1 MALHGHT
8 KIELTNIDTGE
19 TRIIEE
25 DNIVTNALQDILK
38 PLACGI
44 SYPALGNNVTDD
56 VTKFKGESRSVC
68 LLTGGL
74 LLFSS
79 ALEEN
84 VDNFMPPEDSEV
96 VGIGTTKAYSGS
108 STMAGSYNFNESG
121 PVENGYKHIWD
132 FDTSHGNGQIACACL
147 TTRDGG
153 YAGVGVYPHSD
164 DFYRGV
170 PNLSD
175 VLNSVS
181 HIEGTSLKVK
191 TGGVFHNAYKYITD
205 PKNQCCYYFD
215 YQKNLMIEL
224 EIPYDFYGYEFI
236 RTINS
241 NTTKYSIF
249 KNKKVKLNIRR
260 MPFTNFSIFDTGDV
274 SKMPRLLKEVEVE
287 MPASLATA
295 LDEML
300 ANTVSTDYLYS
311 GFSDD
316 EGYMYIWFHTAI
328 VGTSEYLLPNATLNI
343 WKINVS
349 DFTSEHIKV
358 VNTTGKKINLS
369 HGLNNFRRPSIVVTN
384 KGIICKAGNFR
395 YVIPFADNT
404 DVKQVTFPDGNPLNS
419 TANNG
424 FYGYTIGN
432 KFYFTLTDS
441 SKYAL
446 VLDLRTGIVKYRNL
460 NADYEWKSSGGTFLS
475 MGVLH
480 GSNGRIF
487 IVCTNINSGTAIY
500 SPTNYYIMIR
510 QLPDLL
516 VTINNLDAPVTK
528 TASETMKVTY
538 TLTQDPDIV

>member
-25 DNIVTNALQDILK
+25 NNIVTNALHDMLK

-44 SYPALGNNVTDD
+44 PYTALGNNVTDD
-56 VTKFKGESRSVC
+56 ITGFKGENRSVC

-96 VGIGTTKAYSGS
+96 VGIGTTLAYSGN

-121 PVENGYKHIWD
+121 AVENGYKHIWD

-164 DFYRGV
+164 DYYRGV

-181 HIEGTSLKVK
+181 HIEGNSLKVVGK
-191 TGGVFHNAYKYITD
+191 GVFHNAYKYINN

-224 EIPYDFYGYEFI
+224 ELPCNFTGYNYI
-236 RTINS
+236 RTIN
-241 NTTKYSIF
+241 NDTTGVYSIF
-249 KNKKVKLNIRR
+249 KDKKVKLNIRR
-260 MPFTNFSIFDTGDV
+260 MPFTNFSIFDTGDI
-274 SKMPRLLKEVEVE
+274 SEMPRLLKEVEVE
-287 MPASLATA
+287 MPDSLATA
-295 LDEML
+295 LDEIL
-300 ANTVSTDYLYS
+300 AKSSDYLYS
-311 GFSDD
+311 GFSED
-316 EGYMYIWFHTAI
+316 EGYMYIWFHNAI
-328 VGTSEYLLPNATLNI
+328 AGSFEYISPNATLNI

-358 VNTTGKKINLS
+358 VNTTGKNINLTCEAK
-369 HGLNNFRRPSIVVTN
+369 NFRRSSIVVTN
-384 KGIICKAGNFR
+384 KGIICKADTFI

-404 DVKQVTFPDGNPLNS
+404 DVKQVTFPNGNPLDS

-432 KFYFTLTDS
+432 KFYFTLTAS
-441 SKYAL
+441 TYAL
-446 VLDLRTGIVKYRNL
+446 VLDLRTGVVKYRNL
-460 NADYEWKSSGGTFLS
+460 NADYEWNLGGGTHLS

-487 IVCTNINSGTAIY
+487 IVRTSSTNTA
-500 SPTNYYIMIR
+500 SPSNYYIMIR

-528 TASETMKVTY
+528 TASQTMKVIY
-538 TLTQDPDIV
+538 TLTMEDD

>member
-25 DNIVTNALQDILK
+25 NNIVTNALQDMLK

-44 SYPALGNNVTDD
+44 PYTALGNNVTDD
-56 VTKFKGESRSVC
+56 ITGFKGENRSVC

-74 LLFSS
+74 LLFDS

-84 VDNFMPPEDSEV
+84 PDNFMPPENSEV
-96 VGIGTTKAYSGS
+96 VGIGTTIAYSGS
-108 STMAGSYNFNESG
+108 SAMVGSYNFNESG
-121 PVENGYKHIWD
+121 SVENGYRHVWD

-153 YAGVGVYPHSD
+153 YAGVGVYPHSN

-170 PNLSD
+170 PNMTGF
-175 VLNSVS
+175 NSVS
-181 HIEGTSLKVK
+181 HIEGHSINVK
-191 TGGVFHNAYKYITD
+191 TGGFFCTSYKYINN

-224 EIPYDFYGYEFI
+224 ELPYTFYGYNSI

-241 NTTKYSIF
+241 NTTMYSIF

-260 MPFTNFSIFDTGDV
+260 MPFTNLSIFDTGDV
-274 SKMPRLLKEVEVE
+274 NQVPKLLKEVEVE

-300 ANTVSTDYLYS
+300 SKTGSTDYLYS

-316 EGYMYIWFHTAI
+316 EGYMYIWFHNCI
-328 VGTSEYLLPNATLNI
+328 YNTSLYLLPNATLNI

-358 VNTTGKKINLS
+358 VNTTGKNINLTQNS
-369 HGLNNFRRPSIVVTN
+369 QNFRRPPIVVTN
-384 KGIICKAGNFR
+384 KGIICKADTFR

-404 DVKQVTFPDGNPLNS
+404 DVKQVTFPNGNPLDS
-419 TANNG
+419 TANDG

-432 KFYFTLTDS
+432 KFYFTLTTS
-441 SKYAL
+441 STYAL
-446 VLDLRTGIVKYRNL
+446 VLDLGTGIVKYRNL
-460 NADYEWKSSGGTFLS
+460 NADYEWRLGTGTFLS

-487 IVCTNINSGTAIY
+487 TIHTTDTSGMALNSPPSY
-500 SPTNYYIMIR
+500 FMMIR

-516 VTINNLDAPVTK
+516 VTINNLEAPVTK
-528 TASETMKVTY
+528 TASQTMKVIY
-538 TLTQDPDIV
+538 TLTMEDD

>member
-25 DNIVTNALQDILK
+25 NNIVTNALQDILK

-44 SYPALGNNVTDD
+44 PYTALGNNVTDD
-56 VTKFKGESRSVC
+56 VTGFKGESRSVC

-96 VGIGTTKAYSGS
+96 VGIGTTIAYSGS

-121 PVENGYKHIWD
+121 AVENGYKHIWD

-164 DFYRGV
+164 DYYRGV
-170 PNLSD
+170 PNLYD
-175 VLNSVS
+175 GLNSVS
-181 HIEGTSLKVK
+181 HIEGNNLNVAS
-191 TGGVFHNAYKYITD
+191 TGFVHNAYKYINN

-224 EIPYDFYGYEFI
+224 ELPCTFSGYNYI
-236 RTINS
+236 RTIN
-241 NTTKYSIF
+241 NDTTGVYSIF
-249 KNKKVKLNIRR
+249 KDKKVKLNIRR
-260 MPFTNFSIFDTGDV
+260 MPFTNFSIFDTGDI

-287 MPASLATA
+287 MPDSLATA
-295 LDEML
+295 LDEIL
-300 ANTVSTDYLYS
+300 AKTGSSDYLYS
-311 GFSDD
+311 GFSED
-316 EGYMYIWFHTAI
+316 EGYMYIWFHNAI
-328 VGTSEYLLPNATLNI
+328 YISSDYLLPNATLNI

-358 VNTTGKKINLS
+358 VNTTGKNINLTC
-369 HGLNNFRRPSIVVTN
+369 GANNFRRPSIVVTN
-384 KGIICKAGNFR
+384 KGIICKADTFR

-404 DVKQVTFPDGNPLNS
+404 DVKQVTFPNGNPLDS

-432 KFYFTLTDS
+432 KFYFTLTAS
-441 SKYAL
+441 STYAL

-460 NADYEWKSSGGTFLS
+460 NADYEWNSGGGTCLS

-487 IVCTNINSGTAIY
+487 IVRTGATNIS

-528 TASETMKVTY
+528 TASQMMKVIY
-538 TLTQDPDIV
+538 TLTMEDD

>member
-25 DNIVTNALQDILK
+25 NNIVTNALQDILK

-44 SYPALGNNVTDD
+44 PYTALGNNVTDD
-56 VTKFKGESRSVC
+56 VTGFKGESRSVC

-96 VGIGTTKAYSGS
+96 VGIGTTIAYSGS

-121 PVENGYKHIWD
+121 AVENGYKHIWD
-132 FDTSHGNGQIACACL
+132 FDTSHGNGQIACVCL

-153 YAGVGVYPHSD
+153 YAGVGVYPHSND
-164 DFYRGV
+164 YYRGV
-170 PNLSD
+170 PNLSGE
-175 VLNSVS
+175 LNSVS
-181 HIEGTSLKVK
+181 HIEGNNLTVTS
-191 TGGVFHNAYKYITD
+191 TGLFHNAYKYINN

-224 EIPYDFYGYEFI
+224 ELPCTFSGYEFI
-236 RTINS
+236 RTINN
-241 NTTKYSIF
+241 NTTGVYSIF
-249 KNKKVKLNIRR
+249 KDKKVKLNIRR
-260 MPFTNFSIFDTGDV
+260 MPFTNFSIFDTGDI
-274 SKMPRLLKEVEVE
+274 SQMPRLLKEVEVE
-287 MPASLATA
+287 MPDSLVTA
-295 LDEML
+295 LDEIL
-300 ANTVSTDYLYS
+300 AKSSDYLYS
-311 GFSDD
+311 GFSED
-316 EGYMYIWFHTAI
+316 EGYMYIWFHNAI
-328 VGTSEYLLPNATLNI
+328 AGSFEYISPNATLNI

-358 VNTTGKKINLS
+358 VNTTGKNINLT
-369 HGLNNFRRPSIVVTN
+369 HGSNNFRRPSIVVTN
-384 KGIICKAGNFR
+384 KGIICKADTFR

-404 DVKQVTFPDGNPLNS
+404 DVKQVTFPNGNPLDS

-432 KFYFTLTDS
+432 KFYFTLTAS
-441 SKYAL
+441 TYAL
-446 VLDLRTGIVKYRNL
+446 VLDLRTGVVKYRNL
-460 NADYEWKSSGGTFLS
+460 NADYEYGSGGGIHLS

-487 IVCTNINSGTAIY
+487 IVRTGSGNIS
-500 SPTNYYIMIR
+500 SPSDYYIMIR

-528 TASETMKVTY
+528 TASQTMKVIY
-538 TLTQDPDIV
+538 TLTMEDD